1 MKIPVFVS
9 RGSRLSP
16 EQEEVYARVA
26 SLLED
31 HDLEPRTVGRSD
43 YAVDT
48 PLREV
53 LVLGRHCGGGIIL
66 GFEELWIERAREGGR
81 ETGKVVTGRPQAT
94 MWAQLEA
101 GLLYGLGIPLLVF
114 REPGVEGGIFDIGSS
129 DVFIQD
135 LPTTGAE
142 WDARERSLKG
152 MFATWRGR
160 VQAAYYQ

>member
-53 LVLGRHCGGGIIL
+53 LVLGRHCGGGII
-66 GFEELWIERAREGGR
+66 
-81 ETGKVVTGRPQAT
+81 
-94 MWAQLEA
+94 
-101 GLLYGLGIPLLVF
+101 
-114 REPGVEGGIFDIGSS
+114 
-129 DVFIQD
+129 
-135 LPTTGAE
+135 
-142 WDARERSLKG
+142 
-152 MFATWRGR
+152 
-160 VQAAYYQ
+160 